1 MSFATFKGRDLL
13 TLDGGA
19 PLGFELAGA
28 DGIFHPAE
36 ATIAASTVLL
46 RCPAVPEPRQIRH
59 AWQIGVCPNL
69 SDASA
74 IPALPF
80 RYDDLNFVGL
90 ALA

>member
-1 MSFATFKGRDLL
+1 
-13 TLDGGA
+13 
-19 PLGFELAGA
+19 
-28 DGIFHPAE
+28 AE
-36 ATIAASTVLL
+36 ATIAASTVIL
-46 RCPAVPEPRQIRH
+46 RCPAVPEPRRIRH